1 MHQRTEISSRKREP
15 LSPTRIVQ
23 AAFEV
28 IGAEGLTEFSTRK
41 LAQKLGFEAMS
52 IYHHFPSKAH
62 LMDALVDSA
71 VSQMRPIPPEL
82 GFIDGQRF
90 AAFEY
95 RAMGLKYPAFFPYL
109 SVHRMNTLTAL
120 AWLDR
125 TLACYRRAGFSDR
138 DAAHYFRQLGFYIIG
153 ATLDETAGYAR
164 GPSTVAPVPFEV
176 LKRDFPNV
184 LSAGPHFG
192 QGEWQRIFELGLE
205 IELEGIKRALAAA
218 RSFMTTASAPFSP
231 ITMGRNLTK
240 QRVDFVGEF
249 WFENR

>member
-1 MHQRTEISSRKREP
+1 MDSQTKISSRKREP
-15 LSPTRIVQ
+15 LSPERIAQ

-28 IGAEGLTEFSTRK
+28 IEAEGLAEFSTRK
-41 LAQKLGFEAMS
+41 LALKLGCEAMS

-71 VSQMRPIPPEL
+71 VAGMRPIPPEL
-82 GFIDGQRF
+82 DFIAGQRF

-95 RAMGLKYPAFFPYL
+95 RAMGLKHPAFFPYL

-138 DAAHYFRQLGFYIIG
+138 DAAHYFRQFGYYVIG

-164 GPSTVAPVPFEV
+164 GPSTAAPVSFET

-192 QGEWQRIFELGLE
+192 KGEWQRIFELGLE
-205 IELEGIKRALAAA
+205 MELEGLSRALAA
-218 RSFMTTASAPFSP
+218 SAA
-231 ITMGRNLTK
+231 G
-240 QRVDFVGEF
+240 
-249 WFENR
+249 

>member
-1 MHQRTEISSRKREP
+1 MDSQTKISSRKREP
-15 LSPTRIVQ
+15 LSPERIAQ

-28 IGAEGLTEFSTRK
+28 IEAEGLADFSTRK
-41 LAQKLGFEAMS
+41 LALKLGCEAMS

-71 VSQMRPIPPEL
+71 VASMRPIPPEL
-82 GFIDGQRF
+82 DFIAGQRF

-95 RAMGLKYPAFFPYL
+95 RAMGLKHPAFFPYL

-138 DAAHYFRQLGFYIIG
+138 DAAHYFRQFGYYIIG
-153 ATLDETAGYAR
+153 ATLDETAGYSR
-164 GPSTVAPVPFEV
+164 GPSTAAPVQFEL

-184 LSAGPHFG
+184 LSAGPHFS

-205 IELEGIKRALAAA
+205 MELDGLRRALE
-218 RSFMTTASAPFSP
+218 ASAA
-231 ITMGRNLTK
+231 G
-240 QRVDFVGEF
+240 
-249 WFENR
+249 